1 MTDKIRTDKIRVDI
15 SGPVR
20 TVTLTRPEKG
30 NALDAEM
37 LTALEEV
44 FAPDPGPGDAE
55 RVAVIRSE
63 GRVFCSGLDLRGG
76 LGRDQNVETL
86 FHRVETWPLP
96 VVAVVQ
102 GPAIAGGNELAL
114 HCDFV
119 VASSAAR
126 FGMSLAQIGLAPS
139 WFLTKKLVEVGGPVL
154 TREILLLG
162 EPLPAEKMAAL
173 GLIARCVPPDQLDAE
188 AGKIVDRL
196 VRNAPLSLRA
206 MKATINRQMQ
216 YRDTIEHADTD
227 ALVRGALKS
236 QDAKEGVAARM
247 ERRDPRFTATDA
259 PKVGGERIVGQLSRG
274 KSKSWRATT
283 TRCTCWVPSPMSR
296 IFTSR

>member
-1 MTDKIRTDKIRVDI
+1 VEID
-15 SGPVR
+15 GPVR
-20 TVTLTRPEKG
+20 TLTLTRPEKG
-30 NALDAEM
+30 NALDAVL

-44 FAPDPGPGDAE
+44 FDPAPGPGEAE

-63 GRVFCSGLDLRGG
+63 GRVFCSGLDLRGS

-86 FHRVETWPLP
+86 FHRVQTWPLP

-119 VASSAAR
+119 VASSAAH

-139 WFLTKKLVEVGGPVL
+139 WFLTKKLMEVGGPVL

-162 EPLPAEKMAAL
+162 DPVPAPRMAAL
-173 GLIARCVPPDQLDAE
+173 GLISRCVAPDQLDTE
-188 AGKIVDRL
+188 AQKVVDRL

-206 MKATINRQMQ
+206 MKATINRQLQ
-216 YRDTIEHADTD
+216 FRDLVEHADTD
-227 ALVRGALKS
+227 ALVRAALKS

-247 ERRDPRFTATDA
+247 QRRDPNFTA
-259 PKVGGERIVGQLSRG
+259 S
-274 KSKSWRATT
+274 
-283 TRCTCWVPSPMSR
+283 
-296 IFTSR
+296 

>member
-1 MTDKIRTDKIRVDI
+1 MDI
-15 SGPVR
+15 DGPVR
-20 TVTLTRPEKG
+20 TVTLARPEKG

-76 LGRDQNVETL
+76 LGTGPERRDAVRPGRDL
-86 FHRVETWPLP
+86 ALP

-162 EPLPAEKMAAL
+162 DPLPAEKMAAL

-188 AGKIVDRL
+188 AAKVVDRL

-206 MKATINRQMQ
+206 MKATINRQLQ
-216 YRDTIEHADTD
+216 FRDGIEHTDTE
-227 ALVRGALKS
+227 ALVRAALKS

-247 ERRDPRFTATDA
+247 ERRDPRFTAT
-259 PKVGGERIVGQLSRG
+259 
-274 KSKSWRATT
+274 
-283 TRCTCWVPSPMSR
+283 
-296 IFTSR
+296 